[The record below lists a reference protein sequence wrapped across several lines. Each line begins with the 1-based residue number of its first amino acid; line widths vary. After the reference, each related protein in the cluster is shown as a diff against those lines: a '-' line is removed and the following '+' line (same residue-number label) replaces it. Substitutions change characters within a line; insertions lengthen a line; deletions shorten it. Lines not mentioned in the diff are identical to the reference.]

1 MRKLVLVRGPQG
13 SGKTTLVK
21 NLGLE
26 GFRVSADIMRMVVSG
41 LFMNAQGK
49 FVINQEEGQLVWEM
63 VKKTL
68 QARFYRGEFVIVD
81 ATFPRAEDYEEIIE
95 MASKQK
101 YKIAIV
107 DLYGSSVDELM
118 ERNLQRE
125 SFEQVNARAIEKT
138 HALHMP
144 HDIMDSRIDDHF
156 DRGTI
161 GSPLERW
168 INQDIVNLDA
178 YKKVYHIGDLQGV
191 FGALFKGDS
200 PITRELEDD
209 TFYIFVGD
217 ALDRGIENGEVLD
230 WVIEEVSPRLGKNVR
245 WITGNHERHIK
256 DFIEGNQIVSQEF
269 TNRTLPQLIK
279 TNANTVKIAEF
290 LSRCDDIFIYR
301 HHGERVVV
309 THAGIPAVPENPS
322 LIPANQA
329 MLGVGGFGEDVDER
343 FADWA
348 SKQDIIWRQVH
359 GHRNKKMHTP
369 RVNDYSF
376 NLEGQ
381 AEFGGHI
388 RVAEKT
394 RDGWNTY
401 EMRNDKYLGPKDW
414 RNINKDEGRKA
425 HSPVM
430 PIPSWIERGQ
440 YKGYLSVETL
450 QEFVEHAHV
459 NIREQESRP
468 HIETIAFSKAAFYSK
483 NWDGITNKARGLFIN
498 KADGRIIARSWDKF
512 FNLGER
518 PEVELDIICANWKF
532 PITATAKENGFLGL
546 ASWDPVTE
554 ELVLSSKG
562 SMDGEFAELFR
573 EIAWEVLGHAG
584 IERLTRAVR
593 DLNGTA
599 TFEVISPTKDPHIV
613 EYEKNDIIL
622 LGFINNHETFSKLDH
637 EKLQKLGKY
646 IGVETARILA
656 KIPNENALRSI
667 SEKLKNPDSGLYKM
681 HNEGVVL
688 EDADGRFV
696 KVKSGWYDKW
706 KNARRLVERLAL
718 QRRKGEDINLE
729 IPEELEDFMAW
740 VIKQDNEITDLPI
753 IELRKRFL
761 ETPDDVIIA
770 DREAEALAKKEAE
783 ILAQQQ
789 KEIAG
794 FMRGYDALL
803 ERVRSGSASL
813 ESVQKLIDRG
823 MAENHIAQSMVARKD
838 YDEIVSFL
846 KQEMES

>member
-41 LFMNAQGK
+41 LFMNSAGK
-49 FVINQEEGQLVWEM
+49 FVINQEEGKLVWEM
-63 VKKTL
+63 VKKSL
-68 QARFYRGEFVIVD
+68 QARFNRGEFVVVD
-81 ATFPRAEDYEEIIE
+81 ATFPRSEDYEEIIE
-95 MASKQK
+95 MASKHG

-118 ERNLQRE
+118 ARNLKRN
-125 SFEQVNARAIEKT
+125 SFEQVNLKAIEKT
-138 HALHMP
+138 HSLHVA
-144 HDIMDSRIDDHF
+144 HDINDSRIDDHF
-156 DRGTI
+156 DQGTI
-161 GSPLERW
+161 GSALERW
-168 INQDIVNLDA
+168 INQDTVNLSA
-178 YKKVYHIGDLQGV
+178 YKKIYHIGDLQGV

-200 PITRELEDD
+200 PIKMTLEDD
-209 TFYIFVGD
+209 AFYIFVGD

-230 WVIEEVSPRLGKNVR
+230 WIIKEVSPKIGKNVR
-245 WITGNHERHIK
+245 WITGNHERHIR
-256 DFIEGNQIVSQEF
+256 DFIEGSQIVSQEF
-269 TNRTLPQLIK
+269 VNRTLPQLLK
-279 TNANTVKIAEF
+279 ANPNTKDIANF
-290 LSRCDDIFIYR
+290 LSKCDDIFIYQ

-329 MLGVGGFGEDVDER
+329 MMGVGGFGEDVDER

-359 GHRNKKMHTP
+359 GHRNRKMHPP

-388 RVAEKT
+388 RVAEKN
-394 RDGWNTY
+394 RDGWKTY
-401 EMRNDKYLGPKDW
+401 EMRNDKYLGPKTW
-414 RNINKDEGRKA
+414 RDINKDEGRKA
-425 HSPVM
+425 HSAVM

-440 YKGYLSVETL
+440 CRGYLSVETL
-450 QEFVEHAHV
+450 HEFIEHAHV

-468 HIETIAFSKAAFYSK
+468 HIETIAFSKTAFYSK
-483 NWDGITNKARGLFIN
+483 TWDGITNKARGLFIN
-498 KADGRIIARSWDKF
+498 KADGRIVARSWDKF

-518 PEVELDIICANWKF
+518 PEVEIDVICANWKF
-532 PITATAKENGFLGL
+532 PITAMAKENGFLGL
-546 ASWDPVTE
+546 ASWDPVAE

-562 SMDGEFAELFR
+562 SMDGEFAELFK
-573 EIAWEVLGHAG
+573 EIAWQVLGHAG
-584 IERLTRAVR
+584 IEKLTRAVR

-599 TFEVISPTKDPHIV
+599 TFEVISPTRDPHIV
-613 EYEKNDIIL
+613 EYEKDDIIL
-622 LGFINNHETFSKLDH
+622 LGFIHNDETFSKLDH

-656 KIPNENALRSI
+656 KIPNEIALRSI
-667 SEKLKNPDSGLYKM
+667 VEKLKNPESGLYKM

-688 EDADGRFV
+688 EDAEGRFV
-696 KVKSGWYDKW
+696 KVKSGWYDMW
-706 KNARRLVERLAL
+706 KHARRLVERLAL
-718 QRRKGEDINLE
+718 QRRKGEEINLD
-729 IPEELEDFMAW
+729 IPDNLADFMAW
-740 VIKQDNEITDLPI
+740 VIKQDDEITDLPI

-761 ETPDDVIIA
+761 ETPDDVIIF

-803 ERVRSGSASL
+803 ERVQNGTASL
-813 ESVQKLIDRG
+813 ESVRKLIDRG
-823 MAENHIAQSMVARKD
+823 MTENHIALAMVARKD